1 MRSFF
6 PDSLFAG
13 VIVANRIYKII
24 NRVYDYPAV
33 QGDVV
38 FFGNIPALESILS
51 AYLHKRKQINL
62 LNTVQCNG
70 HQPGYLTP
78 KQKSQPYKSLDPSI
92 PEYLKPHYQ
101 QQITCLRQRILHN
114 NLDSQEPLTIA
125 KSKNPISRP
134 PLKND
139 ACPYTS
145 YLIPTYPA
153 IQVHMFIHN
162 TS

>member
-134 PLKND
+134 PSRMMP
-139 ACPYTS
+139 A
-145 YLIPTYPA
+145 LILHT
-153 IQVHMFIHN
+153 
-162 TS
+162 